1 VTAVEL
7 DRTTAPEVTDR
18 KVWDIAPG
26 RAEIDPAGHAR
37 KVRWQRRL
45 LGILTPVVLLVLW
58 EVAFQVGWIDARFF
72 PGPSRIAESAVEM
85 IRSGQWFS
93 DLGVTLRTIFIGGGG
108 GFLAGALVG
117 TILASFKRLR
127 FALEPT
133 LGALYTIPK
142 LALLPLMLLIFGLG
156 DLPGQLLVGL
166 GIFFI
171 SWLTVLEAVLQIPE
185 GYREAASSF
194 GVRRLRAVR
203 HVVLP
208 AILPALFVGLRI
220 SIGQA
225 VLIVITIEYLIGD
238 KGIGFRIWHSWSL
251 FAADQMYVGIV
262 TVALLGF
269 VLQSVVQFVGAK
281 VAPWS
286 SGNAARGK

>member
-1 VTAVEL
+1 VTAVRAE
-7 DRTTAPEVTDR
+7 DGVIVPTDN
-18 KVWDIAPG
+18 KTWEILPG
-26 RAEIDPAGHAR
+26 RAETNPVGHAR
-37 KVRWQRRL
+37 RRRWERRL
-45 LGILTPVVLLVLW
+45 LGVATPVVLLLMW
-58 EVAFQVGWIDARFF
+58 ELAYREGWINPQFF
-72 PGPSRIAESAVEM
+72 PGPSRIVDAAIDM

-93 DLGVTLRTIFIGGGG
+93 DLRVTLKTLAVGGGG
-108 GFLAGALVG
+108 GFVAGAIVG
-117 TILASFKRLR
+117 TVLASFRLLR
-127 FALEPT
+127 YALEPT
-133 LGALYTIPK
+133 LGSFYTIPK

-171 SWLTVLEAVLQIPE
+171 SFLTVLEAVLEIPE
-185 GYREAASSF
+185 GYREAAASF
-194 GVRRLRAVR
+194 GVRGLTLVR

-208 AILPALFVGLRI
+208 AITPALFVGLRI

-225 VLIVITIEYLIGD
+225 VLIVITVEYLIGT

-269 VLQSVVQFVGAK
+269 LLQSIVKFIGAK

-286 SGNAARGK
+286 SGVAARDK